1 MNPAPAP
8 SPPAAP
14 VNERQDEVGEPAED
28 QAGADES
35 PTPGESTAPGDAGA
49 GTADPQPAPAGPAA
63 EGQDEEVAG
72 SNDTPA
78 ESTGTEDI
86 QELEPYRE
94 QQEIAPA
101 GDAAAPVEPA
111 VNKPEEETR
120 SIPLLGALTPAESSE
135 PDPGS
140 AKKMYTIKKGESLWV
155 ICKREL
161 GDPMLWKDVAK
172 VNDLSIR
179 DVKRLRP
186 GNQINLSVNK

>member
-1 MNPAPAP
+1 M
-8 SPPAAP
+8 
-14 VNERQDEVGEPAED
+14 
-28 QAGADES
+28 
-35 PTPGESTAPGDAGA
+35 
-49 GTADPQPAPAGPAA
+49 
-63 EGQDEEVAG
+63 
-72 SNDTPA
+72 
-78 ESTGTEDI
+78 
-86 QELEPYRE
+86 
-94 QQEIAPA
+94 
-101 GDAAAPVEPA
+101 
-111 VNKPEEETR
+111 NKPEEETR